1 MKIQIPAQD
10 VSDIFWRN
18 LSLRWAHRIRCMVPK
33 LDGDSSVAEWHRE
46 KADYN
51 TGSVPSAT
59 AVATLILGLEMKP
72 KVAFEVGTFIG
83 NTTRALA
90 LTSKQVYT
98 CDGSNDIG
106 MHLPNVTQYP
116 KTMSTAALT
125 QFAETGQKIDL
136 LFLDGRLRKEDLPL
150 LKDLMKPETIVA
162 LDDCYQLEKGVA
174 NVSILQAATQGALF
188 YLPPPRGEPFAAF
201 GIPGGTTLG
210 LLVPAAAINVLQA

>member
-18 LSLRWAHRIRCMVPK
+18 LSHRWAHSIRKWLPY
-33 LDGDSSVAEWHRE
+33 LDNESCVAEHARE
-46 KADYN
+46 AADYN
-51 TGSVPSAT
+51 TGSVGSAT
-59 AVATLILGLEMKP
+59 AVALLILGAEMKP
-72 KVAFEVGTFIG
+72 DVAFEVGTFIG
-83 NTTRALA
+83 NSTRALA
-90 LTSKQVYT
+90 LTSKKVYT

-136 LFLDGRLRKEDLPL
+136 LFLDGRLQPTDLPL
-150 LKDLMKPETIVA
+150 LKDLMRPETIVA

-188 YLPPPRGEPFAAF
+188 YLPPPRGEPFTGF

-210 LLVPAAAINVLQA
+210 LMVPAAALNIIQA

>member
-18 LSLRWAHRIRCMVPK
+18 LSHRWAHSIRRWLPH
-33 LDGDSSVAEWHRE
+33 LDNESCVAEHARE
-46 KADYN
+46 AADYN
-51 TGSVPSAT
+51 TGSVGSPT
-59 AVATLILGLEMKP
+59 AVALLILGAEMKP
-72 KVAFEVGTFIG
+72 DVTFEVGTFIG
-83 NTTRALA
+83 NSTRALA

-106 MHLPNVTQYP
+106 MHLPNVIQYP
-116 KTMSTAALT
+116 KAMSTAALT

-136 LFLDGRLRKEDLPL
+136 LFLDGRVQKEDLPL
-150 LKDLMKPETIVA
+150 LKDLLTPETIIA

-174 NVSILQAATQGALF
+174 NVSILQAASGGALF

-201 GIPGGTTLG
+201 GIPGGTTIG
-210 LLVPAAAINVLQA
+210 LLVPAAALNIIQT